1 MDTATR
7 LPASQMGAVRL
18 RPRVLLAAMRPRQW
32 GKNLL
37 VLAAPAA
44 AGVLFDAG
52 VLIHAGLAFLTF
64 TLAASGTYL
73 VNDAIDAPADRL
85 HPRKRL
91 RTVASGRMSARV
103 AVGLGV
109 VMMLLALVPAAAVG
123 SVAFVVSV
131 LAYLALT
138 TSYSMWLKHVVVV
151 DLVTVAVGFVIRAVA
166 GGFAAN
172 VPVTQWFLTVSFF
185 GALFVVSA
193 KRYGEHQR
201 LGDVAASHR
210 STLSRYSTFYS
221 QHVMTLS
228 SGVTLSAYGLWAF
241 QHGFPAQTW
250 FLVSFVFLATVLLR
264 FALLVH
270 AGASDDPVDLVWK
283 DVPLR
288 ILVFLWIG
296 LVLAGVE
303 FS

>member
-1 MDTATR
+1 MHTAT
-7 LPASQMGAVRL
+7 PIPPSQVELARL

-32 GKNLL
+32 VKNLL

-44 AGVLFDAG
+44 AGVLFDVR
-52 VLIHAGLAFLTF
+52 VLIDAGLAFVAF

-91 RTVASGRMSARV
+91 RTVASGLLSARRAV
-103 AVGLGV
+103 ALGV
-109 VMMLLALVPAAAVG
+109 VLMLLALAVAATVG
-123 SVAFVVSV
+123 SLAFMVSV

-138 TSYSMWLKHVVVV
+138 TSYSMWLKNFVVV
-151 DLVTVAVGFVIRAVA
+151 DLVAVAMGFVIRAVA
-166 GGFAAN
+166 GGFAAQ

-193 KRYGEHQR
+193 KRYGEYQR
-201 LGDVAASHR
+201 LGDGAASHR
-210 STLSRYSTFYS
+210 STLSRYSAFYS

-228 SGVTLSAYGLWAF
+228 SGVTLTAYGLWAF
-241 QHGFPAQTW
+241 QHGSPAQTW

-270 AGASDDPVDLVWK
+270 GGASDDPVELVWK
-283 DVPLR
+283 DGPLR
-288 ILVFLWIG
+288 ILVFIWIG